1 MLLRLRSTL
10 FAIGYMLT
18 GFIYGLLSLFLWL
31 LPPMVRHRILI
42 SWCWLIVNW
51 ARISCG
57 VRYEI
62 HGLDNLRKA
71 EGPKVILSKHQST
84 WETLALQYLCF
95 PASTILKRELLN
107 IPFFGWGLRCLQPIA
122 IDRENPRDA
131 LRQVKIQGVQ
141 RLQAGLNVLLFP
153 EGTRVAPG
161 TRSKYARSGPEIAL
175 ESGALIVPVAVNA
188 GYCWPPKSWMR
199 YPGTVT
205 VSFGEPIDPA
215 GRTSR
220 ELIIQ
225 VENWIE
231 GELERIAEGSEAGKG
246 AASMR
251 TQGS

>member
-10 FAIGYMLT
+10 FIIGYMFT
-18 GFIYGLLSLFLWL
+18 GFVYGLLSLFLWL
-31 LPPMVRHRILI
+31 FPPLVRHRILI
-42 SWCWLIVNW
+42 TWCWLMINW
-51 ARISCG
+51 ARLSCG

-62 HGLDNLRKA
+62 HGLDNVRKVTGA
-71 EGPKVILSKHQST
+71 KVILSKHQST

-95 PASTILKRELLN
+95 PTSTILKRELLN

-161 TRSKYARSGPEIAL
+161 TRGKYARSGPEIAL
-175 ESGALIVPVAVNA
+175 EVGALIVPVAVNA
-188 GYCWPPKSWMR
+188 GYCWPAKSWMR
-199 YPGTVT
+199 YPGTISV
-205 VSFGEPIDPA
+205 VFGEPINPA

-220 ELIIQ
+220 ELINQ
-225 VENWIE
+225 VESWIE
-231 GELERIAEGSEAGKG
+231 GELERLGDGSVKG
-246 AASMR
+246 RGTVSMR
-251 TQGS
+251 VQDS